1 MNMIKNILFILLSC
15 QKRFRLSP
23 GFTLLEV
30 LIAIAILG
38 VSLITLFELFS
49 GGLRLGRTS
58 EDYLKATLFAQ
69 KKMNE
74 LRLANFTLKEG
85 EESGKFEEDPNYL
98 WTAIVEPFERDLG
111 LEADDL
117 EQETEEAGK
126 KTEEEKKKKKKR
138 KPMQKVE
145 LKVSWKSG
153 GKSKELSLVRLF
165 NPIKWNYQDFVASK
179 PKEKDAAGSEAG
191 KEKK

>member
-15 QKRFRLSP
+15 QKKFRLSP

-30 LIAIAILG
+30 LVAIAILG

-49 GGLRLGRTS
+49 GGLRLGRAS

-74 LRLANFTLKEG
+74 LRLANFTLGEG
-85 EESGKFEEDPNYL
+85 EEAGVFEEDQNYR
-98 WTAIVEPFERDLG
+98 WSATVEPFDRE
-111 LEADDL
+111 LEP
-117 EQETEEAGK
+117 ETEGIEKETKGGEDEAAG
-126 KTEEEKKKKKKR
+126 EETKIR

-153 GKSKELSLVRLF
+153 GKPKELSLVRLV
-165 NPIKWNYQDFVASK
+165 NPIKWNYQDYESAK
-179 PKEKDAAGSEAG
+179 PEEKNAETTGPETG
-191 KEKK
+191 QEKK

>member
-1 MNMIKNILFILLSC
+1 MILRNTKF
-15 QKRFRLSP
+15 SP

-49 GGLRLGRTS
+49 GGLRLGRAS

-69 KKMNE
+69 KKINE
-74 LRLANFTLKEG
+74 LRLANFTLEEG
-85 EESGKFEEDPNYL
+85 EEDGVFEEDQNYR
-98 WTAIVEPFERDLG
+98 WSAIVEPFAR
-111 LEADDL
+111 
-117 EQETEEAGK
+117 ETEGVEKETKDGEDEAAG
-126 KTEEEKKKKKKR
+126 EETKIR

-153 GKSKELSLVRLF
+153 GKPKELSLVRLV
-165 NPIKWNYQDFVASK
+165 NPIKWNYQDYESAKSE
-179 PKEKDAAGSEAG
+179 EKNAETTGSETG
-191 KEKK
+191 QEKK